1 MSDLEVARSATLRP
15 IEEIAAG
22 FGLLPDEVEPRG
34 QHIAK
39 VRLAALDRVAG
50 RPAGRSIL
58 VTAMTPAP
66 SGEGKTTTAIGL
78 AQALNRIGVR
88 AAVTLRQPSLGP
100 VFGTRGGAAGGGRCQ
115 VVPLE
120 AINLHLTGDSHAVTL
135 AQNLAAAFLDNHLA
149 RGNPLG
155 IDPAAIDWPRT
166 SDINDRALEGLTP
179 AGWVVAAASETMG
192 ILSLARDL
200 PDLRARLGRA
210 VVGRRSDGTPVT
222 MEDLHVAGAMAAL
235 LRDALGPNLLQTLE
249 GGPALVHGTSYA
261 HLALGSCSVV
271 ADRLALRLADAVV
284 TESGYGADLGAEKYF
299 DIKCRGSGL
308 VPSAAVL
315 VATVRGVRTHGPEN
329 LAKQIENVRLFGVP
343 VVVAVNPFPGDTA
356 ADVKTVT
363 REALRAGARDALVGH
378 HHAQGGEGAIDLAR
392 AVWSAAGDGGTGFQ
406 LLYPDDLP
414 LAEKIETIARRV
426 YGAAGVDYSLE
437 ARGRLAELEHA
448 GFGGLPICIAKTPY
462 SLSHDPAL
470 AGRPIGFRLPVRGI
484 RLAAGAGYVTAA
496 AGDLRFMPGLPER
509 PGGEAIDIDA
519 AGDIVGLA

>member
-22 FGLLPDEVEPRG
+22 LGLLPEEVDLRG
-34 QHIAK
+34 RHVAK
-39 VRLAALDRVAG
+39 VRPAALDRMAA

-88 AAVTLRQPSLGP
+88 AAVALRQPSLGP

-120 AINLHLTGDSHAVTL
+120 AMNLHLTGDSHAVSL

-149 RGNPLG
+149 RGNALEINPAG
-155 IDPAAIDWPRT
+155 IEWPRT
-166 SDINDRALEGLTP
+166 IDVNDRALATTTP
-179 AGWVVAAASETMG
+179 GGWVACAASETMG

-210 VVGRRSDGTPVT
+210 VAGTRTDGSPVT
-222 MEDLHVAGAMAAL
+222 MEDLHVAGPMAAL

-261 HLALGSCSVV
+261 HLALGSCSVA
-271 ADRLALRLADAVV
+271 ADRLGGQLADAVV

-343 VVVAVNPFPGDTA
+343 VIVAVNPFPGNTA
-356 ADVKTVT
+356 ADLETVI

-378 HHAQGGEGAIDLAR
+378 HHARGGEGAVDLAR

-414 LAEKIETIARRV
+414 LAEKVETIARRV
-426 YGAAGVDYSLE
+426 YGAAGVDYSPE
-437 ARGRLAELEHA
+437 ARGRLAELEQA
-448 GFGGLPICIAKTPY
+448 GFGGLPICVAKTPY

-470 AGRPIGFRLPVRGI
+470 AGRPTGFRLPVRAI
-484 RLAAGAGYVTAA
+484 RLAAGAGYVTAV
-496 AGDLRFMPGLPER
+496 AGDVRFMPGLPER

-519 AGDIVGLA
+519 AGEIVGLA